1 MKKYEIAKK
10 IEAVFKK
17 MSKEYSWDNSPQ
29 IRDTRIYFNNK
40 AWCWYNGSKQ
50 TIEDIKASDYTE
62 YANDDTITCTF
73 EGAVYEALNYD
84 DHNRWK
90 LREELEDV
98 LSAYGYYFEMGN
110 AWNFS
115 VYEI

>member
-10 IEAVFKK
+10 IEAMFKK
-17 MSKEYSWDNSPQ
+17 MGDGN
-29 IRDTRIYFNNK
+29 ITATRIYFNNK
-40 AWCWYNGSKQ
+40 AWCWYSGSKKI
-50 TIEDIKASDYTE
+50 IEDIKGSDYTE